1 LSSLR
6 FHLIWCAPA
15 AQSASCVGAGA
26 AKWGIEDGGGGRIVA
41 GWGHGVQSAQRFGC
55 RGVERVLLIPQIMH
69 ENITIHAA
77 CSKQVR
83 VMCREV
89 DVGDGAVVSSRSIL
103 DLRFFVAVRHRQN
116 AY

>member
-1 LSSLR
+1 
-6 FHLIWCAPA
+6 
-15 AQSASCVGAGA
+15 
-26 AKWGIEDGGGGRIVA
+26 
-41 GWGHGVQSAQRFGC
+41 
-55 RGVERVLLIPQIMH
+55 
-69 ENITIHAA
+69 
-77 CSKQVR
+77 